1 MKLLFDEHLSRKLVN
16 RLADV
21 YPLASHIVFHE
32 LEHTEDSVIWSF
44 AATEGY
50 TIVTKDADFNDLAA
64 LHGSPPR
71 VIWLNVG
78 NCTTTAVEEILRR
91 NFSVIEEFINES
103 KSSVLRLV

>member
-1 MKLLFDEHLSRKLVN
+1 MKLLFDEHLSRKLVV
-16 RLADV
+16 RLADI
-21 YPLASHIVFHE
+21 YPFASHIILHG
-32 LEHTEDSVIWSF
+32 LENTEDSVIWSF

-78 NCTTTAVEEILRR
+78 NCTTTTIEEILRR
-91 NFSVIEEFINES
+91 NVLVIEGFINNP